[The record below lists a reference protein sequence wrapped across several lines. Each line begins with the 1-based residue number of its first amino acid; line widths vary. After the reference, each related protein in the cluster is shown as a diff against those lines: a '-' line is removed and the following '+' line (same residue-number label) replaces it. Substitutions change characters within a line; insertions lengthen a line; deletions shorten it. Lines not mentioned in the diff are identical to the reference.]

1 MSARDTATT
10 NSGDILGPFV
20 SASKNLIIP
29 KAELGLETLGPC
41 LNLTIISPKKRTLI

>member
-1 MSARDTATT
+1 MSPNDNAIT

-29 KAELGLETLGPC
+29 KDELGLETPGPF
-41 LNLTIISPKKRTLI
+41 LNLTMISPKKRTLI